1 MLRPLTEAIAGGV
14 RTELAREMQG
24 FSKSLRQ
31 LATSA
36 DATFKS
42 VTIETDLLRP
52 VSTHGDAV
60 SHGGSD
66 TRREHGDTRRE
77 HGDTRR
83 EHANTRDEDLARS
96 FARELA
102 RMAPIS
108 TFNSETPVVVFHA
121 RGLSAPSRDPDA
133 GSTEV
138 PPATP
143 PLIASNRPLELDA
156 S

>member
-1 MLRPLTEAIAGGV
+1 
-14 RTELAREMQG
+14 
-24 FSKSLRQ
+24 
-31 LATSA
+31 
-36 DATFKS
+36 
-42 VTIETDLLRP
+42 
-52 VSTHGDAV
+52 
-60 SHGGSD
+60 
-66 TRREHGDTRRE
+66 
-77 HGDTRR
+77 
-83 EHANTRDEDLARS
+83 
-96 FARELA
+96 
-102 RMAPIS
+102 MAPIS